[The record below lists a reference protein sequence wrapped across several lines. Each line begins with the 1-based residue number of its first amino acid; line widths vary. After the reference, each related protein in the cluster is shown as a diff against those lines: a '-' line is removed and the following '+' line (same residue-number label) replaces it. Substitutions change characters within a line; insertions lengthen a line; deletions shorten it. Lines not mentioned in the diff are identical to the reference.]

1 MGKVYVLRFIMRKY
15 FGDRQFY
22 KRVIAMVLPIVVQ
35 QLITNFVSMLDN
47 IMVGQVGTYPMSG
60 VAIANELIFVF
71 TLCIFGA
78 ISGAGIFGAQ
88 FYGDGNHEG
97 VRQAF
102 RFKVWICVILTLGAI
117 GIFLLF
123 DTPLI
128 SSYLNGTAQENATT
142 LEYAK
147 GYLAV
152 MLVGLLP
159 YALTQVYSSTL
170 RETGQ
175 TFVPMLSGLIAVG
188 VNLLFNYILIFGR
201 FGAPAMGVVGAA
213 IATVISR
220 FVELLIII
228 IWTHKNAY
236 RNVFAQGLYKT
247 MLIPKDVVAKISKK
261 GAPLL
266 VNEALWSM
274 SMATL
279 LQCYSVRGIEVV
291 AAYNINSTITQ
302 LFNVVAL
309 AMGNAIAIL
318 VGQLLGAG
326 EMEKAREENR
336 KLITFG
342 LMLGVGVGAVMAACS
357 GLFPKLYETE
367 ENIRAMAGGFILIS
381 AAYLPVLSYV
391 HSAYFTLRSG
401 GRTGI
406 TVLFDCVFSWLVF
419 VPTAYLLASHT
430 SLPMLAV
437 FAIVQGTDILKA
449 AVGAVLLKKGIW
461 LRNIVK

>member
-1 MGKVYVLRFIMRKY
+1 MSKY

-22 KRVIAMVLPIVVQ
+22 KRVIAIVLPIVVQ

-60 VAIANELIFVF
+60 VAIANQLIFVF

-102 RFKVWICVILTLGAI
+102 RYKLWVSVMLTLGAI
-117 GIFLLF
+117 AVFLLW

-128 SSYLNGTAQENATT
+128 SAYLNGTPEENALT
-142 LEYAK
+142 LGFAK
-147 GYLAV
+147 DYLAV
-152 MLVGLLP
+152 MLIGLLP
-159 YALTQVYSSTL
+159 YALTQIYASTL

-175 TFVPMLSGLIAVG
+175 TFVPMLSGLVAVV
-188 VNLLFNYILIFGR
+188 VNLFLNWVFIFGKL
-201 FGAPAMGVVGAA
+201 GAPALGVVGAA
-213 IATVISR
+213 VATVISR
-220 FVELLIII
+220 FVELAIIA
-228 IWTHKNAY
+228 IWTHANAW
-236 RNVFAQGLYKT
+236 RNLFAEGLYKT
-247 MLIPKDVVAKISKK
+247 LLIPSRIVGTITKK
-261 GAPLL
+261 GLPLL
-266 VNEALWSM
+266 MNEALWSM
-274 SMATL
+274 SMAMIL
-279 LQCYSVRGIEVV
+279 RCYSVRGIDVV

-302 LFNVVAL
+302 LFNVIAL

-318 VGQLLGAG
+318 IGQLLGAG
-326 EMEKAREENR
+326 EMEQARENNR

-342 LMLGVGVGAVMAACS
+342 LFLGVGVGAVMASCS
-357 GLFPKLYETE
+357 GLFPRFYDTTE
-367 ENIRAMAGGFILIS
+367 SIRSMAAGFICIA
-381 AAYLPVLSYV
+381 AAYMPVLSYV

-406 TVLFDCVFSWLVF
+406 TVLFDCVYSWLVY
-419 VPTAYLLASHT
+419 VPVAYLLSSHT
-430 SLPMLAV
+430 NLPILAV
-437 FAIVQGTDILKA
+437 FAIVQGTDLIKA
-449 AVGAVLLKKGIW
+449 AVGAVLIKKGVW

>member
-1 MGKVYVLRFIMRKY
+1 MRKY

-35 QLITNFVSMLDN
+35 QLITNFVTMLDN

-102 RFKVWICVILTLGAI
+102 RFKLWICVILTLGAI

-123 DTPLI
+123 DTPLL
-128 SSYLNGTAQENATT
+128 SAYLNGTAQENAAT
-142 LEYAK
+142 LGFAK

-159 YALTQVYSSTL
+159 YALTQIYASTL

-175 TFVPMLSGLIAVG
+175 TFVPMLAGLIAVG
-188 VNLLFNYILIFGR
+188 VNLLFNYILIFGH
-201 FGAPAMGVVGAA
+201 FGAPAMGVTGAA
-213 IATVISR
+213 VATVLSR
-220 FVELLIII
+220 FVELIII
-228 IWTHKNAY
+228 AVWTHKNAY
-236 RNVFAQGLYKT
+236 RNIFAQGLFKT
-247 MLIPKDVVAKISKK
+247 LLIPKDVVLRIAKK

-266 VNEALWSM
+266 ANEALWSM
-274 SMATL
+274 AMATL

-342 LMLGVGVGAVMAACS
+342 LMLSVGVGVVMAACS
-357 GLFPKLYETE
+357 GLFPQLYETE
-367 ENIRAMAGGFILIS
+367 ANIRATAGGFILIS
-381 AAYLPVLSYV
+381 AAYLPILSYV

-406 TVLFDCVFSWLVF
+406 TVLFDCVFSWLVL

-430 SLPMLAV
+430 TLPILAV
-437 FAIVQGTDILKA
+437 FAIVQGTEILKA

>member
-1 MGKVYVLRFIMRKY
+1 MSKY

-22 KRVIAMVLPIVVQ
+22 KRVIAIVLPIVVQ

-60 VAIANELIFVF
+60 VAIANQLIFVF

-102 RFKVWICVILTLGAI
+102 RYKLWVSVMLTLGAI
-117 GIFLLF
+117 AVFLLW

-128 SSYLNGTAQENATT
+128 SAYLNGTPEENALT
-142 LEYAK
+142 LGFAK
-147 GYLAV
+147 DYLAI
-152 MLVGLLP
+152 MLIGLLP
-159 YALTQVYSSTL
+159 YALTQIYASTL

-175 TFVPMLSGLIAVG
+175 TFVPMLSGLVAVV
-188 VNLLFNYILIFGR
+188 VNLFLNWVFIFGKL
-201 FGAPAMGVVGAA
+201 GAPALGVVGAA
-213 IATVISR
+213 VATVISR
-220 FVELLIII
+220 FVELAIIA
-228 IWTHKNAY
+228 IWTHANAW
-236 RNVFAQGLYKT
+236 RNLFAEGLYKT
-247 MLIPKDVVAKISKK
+247 LLIPSRIVGTITKK
-261 GAPLL
+261 GLPLL
-266 VNEALWSM
+266 MNEALWSM
-274 SMATL
+274 SMAMIL
-279 LQCYSVRGIEVV
+279 RCYSVRGIDVV

-302 LFNVVAL
+302 LFNVIAL

-318 VGQLLGAG
+318 IGQLLGAG
-326 EMEKAREENR
+326 EMEQARENNR

-342 LMLGVGVGAVMAACS
+342 LFLGVGVGAVMASCS
-357 GLFPKLYETE
+357 GLFPRFYDTTDS
-367 ENIRAMAGGFILIS
+367 IRSMAAGFICIA
-381 AAYLPVLSYV
+381 AAYMPVLSYV

-406 TVLFDCVFSWLVF
+406 TVLFDCVYSWLVY
-419 VPTAYLLASHT
+419 VPVAYLLSSHT
-430 SLPMLAV
+430 NLPILAV
-437 FAIVQGTDILKA
+437 FAIVQGTDLIKA
-449 AVGAVLLKKGIW
+449 AVGAVLIRKGVW

>member
-1 MGKVYVLRFIMRKY
+1 MSKY

-22 KRVIAMVLPIVVQ
+22 KRVIAIVLPIVVQ

-60 VAIANELIFVF
+60 VAIANQLIFVF

-88 FYGDGNHEG
+88 FYGDENHEG

-102 RFKVWICVILTLGAI
+102 RYKLWVSVIITLGAI
-117 GIFLLF
+117 AIFLLW

-128 SSYLNGTAQENATT
+128 SSYLNGTAEENALT
-142 LEYAK
+142 LGFAK
-147 GYLAV
+147 DYLAV
-152 MLVGLLP
+152 MLIGLLP
-159 YALTQVYSSTL
+159 YALTQIYASTL

-188 VNLLFNYILIFGR
+188 VNLFLNWVFIFGKL
-201 FGAPAMGVVGAA
+201 GAPALGVVGAA
-213 IATVISR
+213 VATVISR
-220 FVELLIII
+220 FVELAIIA
-228 IWTHKNAY
+228 IWTHANAW
-236 RNVFAQGLYKT
+236 RNLFAQGLYKT
-247 MLIPKDVVAKISKK
+247 LLIPKEIVGKITKK
-261 GAPLL
+261 GLPLL
-266 VNEALWSM
+266 MNEALWSM
-274 SMATL
+274 SMAMIL
-279 LQCYSVRGIEVV
+279 RCYSVRGIDVV

-302 LFNVVAL
+302 LFNVIAL

-318 VGQLLGAG
+318 IGQLLGAG
-326 EMEKAREENR
+326 EMEQARDKNR

-342 LMLGVGVGAVMAACS
+342 LLLGVGVGAVMAACS
-357 GLFPKLYETE
+357 GLFPKLYDTTDG
-367 ENIRAMAGGFILIS
+367 IRSMAAGFICIA
-381 AAYLPVLSYV
+381 AAYMPVLSYV

-406 TVLFDCVFSWLVF
+406 TVLFDCVYSWLVY
-419 VPTAYLLASHT
+419 VPVAYLLSSHT
-430 SLPMLAV
+430 RLPILAV
-437 FAIVQGTDILKA
+437 FAIVQGTDLLKA
-449 AVGAVLLKKGIW
+449 AVGAVLIKKGIW